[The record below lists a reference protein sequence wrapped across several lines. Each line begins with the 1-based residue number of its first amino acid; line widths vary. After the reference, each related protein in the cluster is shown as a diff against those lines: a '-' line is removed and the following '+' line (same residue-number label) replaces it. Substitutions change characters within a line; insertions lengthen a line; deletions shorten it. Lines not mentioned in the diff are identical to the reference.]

1 MSEIPFPSLKE
12 SPFPLREA
20 VETDERACECIRFWS
35 HNQFSLFNRFPIAKA
50 VLASQRA
57 SRARKRRYENV
68 RLKVS
73 LAIHTCVH
81 SGKEN
86 ITVESLQNIFFL
98 SFYSKTTTL
107 TAVFLMDFFVFSV
120 FCSLTTLYFW
130 PYSAMLFLFVRQQLL
145 LMSRPWSS
153 SLSVLCLRRKL
164 DR

>member
-1 MSEIPFPSLKE
+1 M
-12 SPFPLREA
+12 
-20 VETDERACECIRFWS
+20 
-35 HNQFSLFNRFPIAKA
+35 
-50 VLASQRA
+50 LASQQA

-73 LAIHTCVH
+73 PAIHTCVH

-98 SFYSKTTTL
+98 SFIQPAPHPPANFKKTTTL

>member
-1 MSEIPFPSLKE
+1 M
-12 SPFPLREA
+12 
-20 VETDERACECIRFWS
+20 
-35 HNQFSLFNRFPIAKA
+35 
-50 VLASQRA
+50 LASQRA

-73 LAIHTCVH
+73 LAIHTCVP

-86 ITVESLQNIFFL
+86 ITEKPCRVTSKYIFSFFL
-98 SFYSKTTTL
+98 FNAPHTPPPPLQILRKRLPSL
-107 TAVFLMDFFVFSV
+107 PVFLMDFFVFSV